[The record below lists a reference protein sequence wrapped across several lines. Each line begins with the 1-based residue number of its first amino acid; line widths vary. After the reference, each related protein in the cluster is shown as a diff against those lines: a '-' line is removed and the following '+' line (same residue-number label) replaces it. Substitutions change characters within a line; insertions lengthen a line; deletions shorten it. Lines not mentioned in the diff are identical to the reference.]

1 MPKIT
6 LGAAI
11 AAISLSV
18 ISAPVSAGCYCAC
31 VNNKKI
37 TVCENSW
44 DTPGGTYCSGTYCT
58 SALEVED
65 GSTLLAALQLPS
77 KAEISSPTKLAEI
90 AADK

>member
-11 AAISLSV
+11 AAISMSV
-18 ISAPVSAGCYCAC
+18 ISAPVSAACYCAC

-44 DTPGGTYCSGTYCT
+44 DVPGGTYCGGTYCT

-65 GSTLLAALQLPS
+65 GTALLASLQLPR
-77 KAEISSPTKLAEI
+77 KAEISSPAELAKITE
-90 AADK
+90 

>member
-11 AAISLSV
+11 TAISIAVVST
-18 ISAPVSAGCYCAC
+18 PVSAACYCAC

-44 DTPGGTYCSGTYCT
+44 DTPSGTYCSGTYCT

-65 GSTLLAALQLPS
+65 GSTLIASLALSERVELSLPS
-77 KAEISSPTKLAEI
+77 DLVEITVSK
-90 AADK
+90 

>member
-37 TVCENSW
+37 TVCENTW
-44 DTPGGTYCSGTYCT
+44 DTPGGTYCSGSYCS

-65 GSTLLAALQLPS
+65 GSTLLAGLLPPS
-77 KAEISSPTKLAEI
+77 KTEMSSPIKLAEI
-90 AADK
+90 TADK